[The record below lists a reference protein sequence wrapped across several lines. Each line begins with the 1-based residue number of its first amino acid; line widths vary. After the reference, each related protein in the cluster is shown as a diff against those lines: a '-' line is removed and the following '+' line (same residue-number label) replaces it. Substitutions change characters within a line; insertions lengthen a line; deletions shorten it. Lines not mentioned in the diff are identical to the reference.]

1 MNRKCCFWGL
11 LLLCVAASVP
21 AHGEWQR
28 AVANYDRHAYGAAN
42 QNWGLQ
48 QSDNGWIY
56 AANNRGLLE
65 FDGSGWTLYPMRD
78 AKARAIKAGDD
89 GRMYIGGIGQFGYFE
104 PDGLGGL
111 GYVCLSDSLP
121 GRSTVGVVWRIW
133 QGREEVCFQSDRC
146 LYLWNGRR
154 LRQIDYEG
162 EIYTSAIL
170 YGSFYIGTADGV
182 MKLEGDRFT
191 LLPGSEGLGRLADLL
206 PYRGQILV
214 VTRFNGIYSYD
225 GTGVR
230 PYACAADP
238 FMRGNPIFCA
248 ALDGAL
254 LALGSV
260 QGGVC
265 LLDLEKD
272 AMNVVSI
279 HNGLQNKTVLG
290 LFFDARHDLWLGLDN
305 GIDCLR
311 LSSPVF
317 SLYGDKP
324 YIGSGYSSVL
334 YKGSLY
340 LGTNQGLFKTGFPAG
355 RNRPVPMEMLPGT
368 GGQVWGTLVHDG
380 QLFCASDNGI
390 FMTDGWQ
397 VTRLGDIKGV
407 QCIIPLHHRSDVLI
421 AGAYGK
427 NNGLHLLRKENGQW
441 KVAGWLRGF
450 RVSVRSLWADPLSDS
465 ILWVVNKGMGVWRLR
480 LSADLQEV
488 VGRKAYNHPA
498 FPAGHES
505 SFATVDGE
513 MVVLSPFG
521 LWRYDAR
528 KDSLVEHTAL
538 EALLGGKIPYAYL
551 AADAE
556 HNLWYASGGALHL
569 VRYDALRSKYR
580 KNPREVY
587 LKGSLIEGYEH
598 VGIYGHQAI
607 AGTEEGFSLIDTS
620 IEQPVGDPASLQI
633 RRVFLTGLKDSL
645 VYGRSYRWQDTLLRI
660 PYKHNS
666 LRIEYTVGT
675 GDGGSGSPLLAYRLS
690 KGADEGSWSEYSPNL
705 SKEFTGLGEGHYVF
719 SVRLK
724 NDGGGQPAMASF
736 RFEVLPPWYRTW
748 WSLALYGLVAILLL
762 LYAYSRQVKA
772 RKRAEQRQKQEL
784 HRQEQA
790 FRRESELKDEEID
803 SLKAENLQAE
813 LRHKSEE
820 LARTTLNIVRKN
832 EILLDIK
839 KEVQSIY
846 RSIKEENLVALRRKS
861 LRLLGQIDT
870 NIEHDKDLETF
881 QSSFDS
887 VHHDF
892 FQRLSQAYPEL
903 TVKERMLCAY
913 IQMNLLSKEIAPLLN
928 ISVRSVE
935 LARYRLRKKLRLS
948 EGENLAEFLQRFSR

>member
-11 LLLCVAASVP
+11 LLLCIAVSVP

-28 AVANYDRHAYGAAN
+28 AVVNYDRHAYGAAN

-170 YGSFYIGTADGV
+170 YGSFYIGTAEGV

-279 HNGLQNKTVLG
+279 HNGLQNQTVLG

-355 RNRPVPMEMLPGT
+355 RISSRKLSSRGRSPSSSGQSVQAPRITPAQSANFPAFRSWVSMASIRRGFSPMSSRKRSFPRVSISQGVPREAHTRVRLPPHRTPSARPGARGT
-368 GGQVWGTLVHDG
+368 GT
-380 QLFCASDNGI
+380 
-390 FMTDGWQ
+390 GW
-397 VTRLGDIKGV
+397 
-407 QCIIPLHHRSDVLI
+407 
-421 AGAYGK
+421 AG
-427 NNGLHLLRKENGQW
+427 R
-441 KVAGWLRGF
+441 
-450 RVSVRSLWADPLSDS
+450 
-465 ILWVVNKGMGVWRLR
+465 
-480 LSADLQEV
+480 
-488 VGRKAYNHPA
+488 
-498 FPAGHES
+498 
-505 SFATVDGE
+505 
-513 MVVLSPFG
+513 
-521 LWRYDAR
+521 
-528 KDSLVEHTAL
+528 
-538 EALLGGKIPYAYL
+538 
-551 AADAE
+551 
-556 HNLWYASGGALHL
+556 
-569 VRYDALRSKYR
+569 
-580 KNPREVY
+580 
-587 LKGSLIEGYEH
+587 
-598 VGIYGHQAI
+598 
-607 AGTEEGFSLIDTS
+607 
-620 IEQPVGDPASLQI
+620 
-633 RRVFLTGLKDSL
+633 
-645 VYGRSYRWQDTLLRI
+645 
-660 PYKHNS
+660 
-666 LRIEYTVGT
+666 
-675 GDGGSGSPLLAYRLS
+675 
-690 KGADEGSWSEYSPNL
+690 
-705 SKEFTGLGEGHYVF
+705 
-719 SVRLK
+719 
-724 NDGGGQPAMASF
+724 
-736 RFEVLPPWYRTW
+736 
-748 WSLALYGLVAILLL
+748 
-762 LYAYSRQVKA
+762 
-772 RKRAEQRQKQEL
+772 
-784 HRQEQA
+784 
-790 FRRESELKDEEID
+790 
-803 SLKAENLQAE
+803 
-813 LRHKSEE
+813 
-820 LARTTLNIVRKN
+820 
-832 EILLDIK
+832 
-839 KEVQSIY
+839 
-846 RSIKEENLVALRRKS
+846 
-861 LRLLGQIDT
+861 
-870 NIEHDKDLETF
+870 
-881 QSSFDS
+881 
-887 VHHDF
+887 
-892 FQRLSQAYPEL
+892 
-903 TVKERMLCAY
+903 
-913 IQMNLLSKEIAPLLN
+913 
-928 ISVRSVE
+928 
-935 LARYRLRKKLRLS
+935 
-948 EGENLAEFLQRFSR
+948 